1 LRLSAAYP
9 TRPDPGVRLGSV
21 RPVPPSVHLLSTL
34 PGLASW
40 PTIAVVSV
48 AAAARSRSPGRA
60 AEDHAPIP
68 HRLRLRR
75 DAADRGDR
83 NHRKGKCMKPQ
94 QLYCAT
100 ALLSLFAATG
110 SAVAQSTA
118 KDPAAAY
125 PGRPIRMVVPVPP
138 GGSSDGMARILAQKL
153 TEKWGEQVPVDNRP
167 GGGEVIGT
175 DIVAKANADG
185 HTLLLASLRFSVNPS
200 LLKLPYDTLRDFEPV
215 SMTAAV
221 GNVLVVNVKSPITSV
236 KDVIA
241 AARAKPRELTF
252 ASSGIGGAP
261 HLTGEF
267 FALTTGVKMT
277 HIPYRGGGPAISELV
292 GGSVS
297 MSFASMTSSL
307 AFIKSGRL
315 RALAVSSKERSPQ
328 LPDVPT
334 MAEAGVPN
342 IVVRDWQGVLT
353 TRNTPKPVVDKL
365 AGEITRILRDPANQ
379 ERFSSL
385 GLEIIASTPAE
396 FREAIASEV
405 KRWAKVVKEADIKVE

>member
-1 LRLSAAYP
+1 
-9 TRPDPGVRLGSV
+9 
-21 RPVPPSVHLLSTL
+21 
-34 PGLASW
+34 
-40 PTIAVVSV
+40 
-48 AAAARSRSPGRA
+48 
-60 AEDHAPIP
+60 
-68 HRLRLRR
+68 
-75 DAADRGDR
+75 
-83 NHRKGKCMKPQ
+83 MKPQ
-94 QLYCAT
+94 QLYCTT

-118 KDPAAAY
+118 KDPAATY

-175 DIVAKANADG
+175 DIVAKANPDG

-200 LLKLPYDTLRDFEPV
+200 LLKLPYDTLRDFEPI

-277 HIPYRGGGPAISELV
+277 HIPYKGGGPAISELV

-315 RALAVSSKERSPQ
+315 RALAVSSKERSAQ

-353 TRNTPKPVVDKL
+353 SRNTPKPVVDKL

-379 ERFSSL
+379 ERFASL